1 MTTEEKSTNENRT
14 IVSAWV
20 GEPGEDIMSDFMKKY
35 DFVTNLES
43 TCFHMT
49 PLLFLY
55 ITHMLVFVSGLT
67 LYRYFKANWFAT
79 NDNPKIDGYAKLD
92 EDRLSLHSL

>member
-1 MTTEEKSTNENRT
+1 MEEKSTNANRT
-14 IVSAWV
+14 IISAWV
-20 GEPGEDIMSDFMKKY
+20 GQPGTDIRSDLLAKY
-35 DFVTNLES
+35 NFVNVDS

-55 ITHMLVFVSGLT
+55 VTHMIIFISALL
-67 LYRYFKANWFAT
+67 LYRYMKYAWFAST
-79 NDNPKIDGYAKLD
+79 NNPKIDGYEKLD